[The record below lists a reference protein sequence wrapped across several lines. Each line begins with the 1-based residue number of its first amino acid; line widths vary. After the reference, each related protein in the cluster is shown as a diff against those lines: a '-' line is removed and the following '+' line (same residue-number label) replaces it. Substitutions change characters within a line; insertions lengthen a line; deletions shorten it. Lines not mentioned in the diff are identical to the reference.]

1 MNRRQSEA
9 SAPRWSSNTGFL
21 AATVG
26 SAIGLGN
33 VWRFS
38 YLAGENGGAAFIAVY
53 AIAVTVIALPL
64 MIGEFALGR
73 AGGNDPTSAF
83 VRISGRRLASL
94 PGWVAVFACCITLSY
109 YAVVA
114 GWVAHYLWLSLFGS
128 LTMAPAGGYAAAFE
142 AFASDPLGPVVWQAL
157 IMAATAAVVAAG
169 VNAGIERLSLAV
181 MPVLAVIIVGLAAY
195 SLSLPGSSRGL
206 AFLFVPDWSV
216 LDRPQVYLAA
226 LGQAFF
232 SLGVGYGTMLTYGGY
247 ARSDSSLPR
256 NAVVAVLAD
265 TGFAFVAGIAVFGA
279 VFAFGLDPARAPH
292 LAFVTLPQV
301 FSVMPGGALFA
312 IAFFGLLLAA
322 AMTSA
327 VGFLEVAVAAL
338 TARAGV
344 SRKRA
349 TWLLAALIF
358 AAGVPTAIGTGVL
371 TWARISGKDLL
382 EIYDTVAGEI
392 LLPLSTL
399 LFALFI
405 GWIWSRRA
413 AIEAAGLGT
422 ALGTIWIWLVR
433 YAVPGIILGLFAATL
448 FRF

>member
-1 MNRRQSEA
+1 MDRRQSEA
-9 SAPRWSSNTGFL
+9 AAPQWSSSIGFL

-26 SAIGLGN
+26 SAIGLGK

-53 AIAVTVIALPL
+53 AISVTFVALPL

-73 AGGNDPTSAF
+73 AGGSDPTSAF

-94 PGWVAVFACCITLSY
+94 PGWVAVVACCLTLSY
-109 YAVVA
+109 YTVVA
-114 GWVAHYLWLSLFGS
+114 GWVARYLWLSLFGC
-128 LTMAPAGGYAAAFE
+128 LTTVPPEGYAAAFE
-142 AFASDPLGPVVWQAL
+142 AFASNPLGPVAWQAV
-157 IMAATAAVVAAG
+157 IMATTAGVVAAG
-169 VNAGIERLSLAV
+169 VNAGIERLNVAV
-181 MPVLAVIIVGLAAY
+181 MPVLAVIIIGLAGY

-206 AFLFVPDWSV
+206 AFLFVPDWTV

-232 SLGVGYGTMLTYGGY
+232 SLGVGYGTMLTYGAY
-247 ARSDSSLPR
+247 ARREYSLPR
-256 NAVVAVLAD
+256 NATLAAVAD

-279 VFAFGLDPARAPH
+279 VFAFGLDPARGPH
-292 LAFVTLPQV
+292 LAFVTLPHV
-301 FSVMPGGALFA
+301 FSVMPGGAIFA

-338 TARAGV
+338 TGRTRI

-358 AAGVPTAIGTGVL
+358 AAGVPTALGTGAL
-371 TWARISGKDLL
+371 GWARIGDKDLL

-392 LLPLSTL
+392 LLPLSTM
-399 LFALFI
+399 LFALFA

-413 AIEAAGLGT
+413 AIESAGLGS
-422 ALGTIWIWLVR
+422 AFGTIWICLVR
-433 YAVPGIILGLFAATL
+433 YAVPGIILGLFAASL
-448 FRF
+448 VMP

>member
-1 MNRRQSEA
+1 MRTLRPEPVTPQ
-9 SAPRWSSNTGFL
+9 WSSNLGFL

-53 AIAVTVIALPL
+53 ALAVFFIALPL

-73 AGGNDPTSAF
+73 AGGQDPTSAF
-83 VRISGRRLASL
+83 IRISGRKKATL
-94 PGWVAVFACCITLSY
+94 PGWVAVIACCMTLSY

-128 LTMAPAGGYAAAFE
+128 LTIAPAEGYAAAFE
-142 AFASDPLGPVVWQAL
+142 AFASDPLGPVVWQAV
-157 IMAATAAVVAAG
+157 IMAATAAVVAAD
-169 VNAGIERLSLAV
+169 VNAGIERLSLTV

-195 SLSLPGSSRGL
+195 SMSLPGSSRGI

-232 SLGVGYGTMLTYGGY
+232 SLGVGYGTMLTYGAY
-247 ARSDSSLPR
+247 ARREYSLPR
-256 NAVVAVLAD
+256 TAASAALAD
-265 TGFAFVAGIAVFGA
+265 MAFAFVAGIAVFGA
-279 VFAFGLDPARAPH
+279 VFAFGLDPARGPH

-301 FSVMPGGALFA
+301 FSVMPGGAMFA
-312 IAFFGLLLAA
+312 IAFFALLLAA

-338 TARAGV
+338 T
-344 SRKRA
+344 SRTGLRRTWA

-358 AAGVPTAIGTGVL
+358 AVGVPAALGTGPL
-371 TWARISGKDLL
+371 TSVRIAGRDLL
-382 EIYDTVAGEI
+382 DAYDTFAGEV

-405 GWIWSRRA
+405 GWIWRGPDRA
-413 AIEAAGLGT
+413 EAAGLRGRP
-422 ALGTIWIWLVR
+422 ADVWILLVR
-433 YAVPGIILGLFAATL
+433 FAVPGVILGLFAASIL
-448 FRF
+448 RP